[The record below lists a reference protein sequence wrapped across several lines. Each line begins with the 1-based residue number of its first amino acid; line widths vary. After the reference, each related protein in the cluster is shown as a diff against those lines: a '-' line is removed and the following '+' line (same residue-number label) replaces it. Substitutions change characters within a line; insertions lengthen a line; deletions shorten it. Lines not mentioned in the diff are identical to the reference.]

1 MEEKELQAKA
11 VVSRYVWWSLAA
23 GLVPVPVFDFV
34 AVTGVQVKMLSDL
47 AKVYGVPFKKDRVK
61 NVVAALLGAVIPV
74 RLGQTRAATMLR
86 YIPLVGT
93 VTGIITEPVL
103 LGASTYAVGRVFTQH
118 FASGGTFLDFDP
130 AEVREHFRQEFA
142 IGRETLSSP
151 AATPQ
156 PESASA

>member
-1 MEEKELQAKA
+1 VEEQNLQAKT

-74 RLGQTRAATMLR
+74 RLGQTRVATMLR
-86 YIPLVGT
+86 FVPLVGT

-130 AEVREHFRQEFA
+130 AEVKAHFMREFEQGKTA
-142 IGRETLSSP
+142 VTAAP
-151 AATPQ
+151 AAT
-156 PESASA
+156 A